1 MQFAMMKGYVT
12 LMGAFQSKCFTVFVK
27 LTFIFLQFDRG
38 LMNFQHVNPQEAVE
52 IHQDVNSNMSIGIH
66 WGTFNL
72 SYEVCNIYFL
82 QEPLLWVN
90 YLGVLKKF

>member
-1 MQFAMMKGYVT
+1 
-12 LMGAFQSKCFTVFVK
+12 MGAFQSNVFTVVVK
-27 LTFIFLQFDRG
+27 LTFIFLQLDRG

-72 SYEVCNIYFL
+72 SYEVCRTYFL
-82 QEPLLWVN
+82 Q
-90 YLGVLKKF
+90 